1 MGEMTLWGSAKKGVS
16 PVIATIIISA
26 VVLTVGGAVWSFS
39 QGASTVVA
47 DDYVEGVM
55 VLLNEAAERFMV
67 EHVSN
72 DEERTTL
79 RVWIR
84 NYGEVN
90 VTVDVYAYVG
100 GVSFSTDP
108 GNPTFIASQ
117 SLGCAELAF
126 SAVSGDEVAI
136 KVHSRRQN
144 NAYYTHLVP

>member
-1 MGEMTLWGSAKKGVS
+1 MGEMTLWGSAEKGVS

-39 QGASTVVA
+39 QGASVVVA

-55 VLLNEAAERFMV
+55 GLLNEAAERFIV

-72 DEERTTL
+72 DDERTTL

-108 GNPTFIASQ
+108 GNPISIASHA
-117 SLGCAELAF
+117 LGCAELAF